1 MPTKVYKAIMTACM
15 VSICLL
21 FAASLSAALHGKAV
35 KFSAIHRPSSNLEL
49 DERILTDDMRKLR
62 RDLRR
67 DASQT
72 QIAMERDKIR
82 RDWINIVVDRSLGG
96 ARFSPTLVDLS
107 RYRWLISRWH
117 SKKSNV

>member
-1 MPTKVYKAIMTACM
+1 MTVCV
-15 VSICLL
+15 VSIYLL
-21 FAASLSAALHGKAV
+21 FAASYSAALHCKAV
-35 KFSAIHRPSSNLEL
+35 QFSVTHHSLSNLEQ
-49 DERILTDDMRKLR
+49 DEKILAGDMRTLR

-67 DASQT
+67 DATQP

-107 RYRWLISRWH
+107 RYRWFISKWH
-117 SKKSNV
+117 WKKSNV